1 MNIKLMRSLDYWLG
15 LPLCFVLSNLNCIL
29 KLAPYRKKDSLPV
42 RNALFIK
49 LSELGAIILAY
60 PLLRRLKEEYCSAE
74 LFFVTF
80 EKNRSIFALLEGI
93 VPEKNIL
100 TIRDDSIF
108 AFALDTMRIIKKLR
122 HRKIDIVFDLEF
134 FSRFSAILT
143 YLVKA
148 GKRIGFYRYT
158 FEGLYRGEL
167 LTHKIQYNPLSH
179 MSKTFLSLSQAIK
192 KESKSTPELDE
203 GLNEKEIIFPK
214 YVSKK
219 EIKENLY
226 NKLNSSAL
234 NKTKRLFLLNPGEGI
249 LPLREWPLENFIT
262 LSQLILKNSNNSI
275 IIVGTEGAVR
285 KGELIL
291 EAVNNSNCINFIGK
305 TSLEELMEL
314 FETADAL
321 ISNDCGLAH
330 LAMLTTIKKFIIFGP
345 ESPQVFGPLG
355 HNNWIIYSNWPC
367 SPCLSVLNSRNSAC
381 QDNVCLKVIR
391 PEYVYELI
399 GNSLK

>member
-1 MNIKLMRSLDYWLG
+1 
-15 LPLCFVLSNLNCIL
+15 L
-29 KLAPYRKKDSLPV
+29 KLASHREKDSLPV

-108 AFALDTMRIIKKLR
+108 AFALDTIRIIKKLR

-192 KESKSTPELDE
+192 KESKSTPELEE

-291 EAVNNSNCINFIGK
+291 EALNNSNCINFIGK

-391 PEYVYELI
+391 PEYVYESI
-399 GNSLK
+399 VNSLK